1 MIFYDIV
8 TAHEESLVNIV
19 DVYSS
24 DRYVKI

>member
-8 TAHEESLVNIV
+8 TAHEENLVNIV

>member
-1 MIFYDIV
+1 MIFYDTV

-19 DVYSS
+19 NVYSI